1 MGRFIFC
8 YNYLSHELN
17 SHPFIIGY
25 IIIIIYL
32 AIIIVFVGFHSKV
45 DTQLSH
51 SMWIKFFYL
60 STRYIKFIIKILSR
74 YSYARWNDRVFS
86 VLVFLFKLYIISFIS
101 FNQYLYHYAYIFGL
115 RGKVPNR
122 SLRGNKIIL
131 SREISSLGF
140 EEMCDEIKLKWVQYE
155 WKFTLIT

>member
-1 MGRFIFC
+1 MVLGVFRVFKGFIDFFHKSLGSVHFLC
-8 YNYLSHELN
+8 INYISHELN

-25 IIIIIYL
+25 IVIIIYL

-86 VLVFLFKLYIISFIS
+86 VLICFGYINLINFNLCKYLSFQWYWRTS
-101 FNQYLYHYAYIFGL
+101 GQGT
-115 RGKVPNR
+115 K
-122 SLRGNKIIL
+122 
-131 SREISSLGF
+131 
-140 EEMCDEIKLKWVQYE
+140 
-155 WKFTLIT
+155 

>member
-1 MGRFIFC
+1 MIISISFINLLGRFIFC

-86 VLVFLFKLYIISFIS
+86 VQITLFIHLYFFIFNLFCFLFCSMYCLSD
-101 FNQYLYHYAYIFGL
+101 FGA
-115 RGKVPNR
+115 RYQMNP
-122 SLRGNKIIL
+122 I
-131 SREISSLGF
+131 E
-140 EEMCDEIKLKWVQYE
+140 EIKFY
-155 WKFTLIT
+155 